1 MFMKKIVGTAFALTL
16 IAFIFNQCT
25 TDENNPV
32 ASNDPVIDPISNT
45 WTDSANSEHRF
56 VFVTYD
62 STVSRGIFFGAED
75 HPDSITVI
83 TPELHG
89 FFDKTY
95 VEFDVIWEGTEFTE
109 FKDTRVK
116 FKGNFVNSNRM
127 ELQSSE
133 GRIVLTR

>member
-1 MFMKKIVGTAFALTL
+1 MKKIIGTAFALTL

-45 WTDSANSEHRF
+45 WTDSAKLDHQF
-56 VFVTYD
+56 ILTTFD
-62 STVSRGIFFGAED
+62 STVSRGIFFGEEN
-75 HPDSITVI
+75 HPDSFVVAL
-83 TPELHG
+83 PEVHG

-95 VEFDVIWEGTEFTE
+95 VEFDVIWKGTEFTE
-109 FKDTRVK
+109 FKDVRVK
-116 FKGNFVNSNRM
+116 FKGNFVNSNRI